1 MIVCG
6 VKRLK
11 FTNAAL
17 PNQALGYALRL
28 KNAEFRKFIQIL
40 TKNDIYVVESAM
52 YARGFGYYIDNAFGG
67 EAPIAHMINP
77 DGVVNGPEFFFNSM
91 GHGIQLVMKLVE
103 NDSSYDEDH
112 KAHLAIM
119 GVDRCVVNKN
129 GEIDESVLEAVKDRL
144 TRLMFE

>member
-1 MIVCG
+1 
-6 VKRLK
+6 
-11 FTNAAL
+11 
-17 PNQALGYALRL
+17 
-28 KNAEFRKFIQIL
+28 
-40 TKNDIYVVESAM
+40 
-52 YARGFGYYIDNAFGG
+52 
-67 EAPIAHMINP
+67 
-77 DGVVNGPEFFFNSM
+77 
-91 GHGIQLVMKLVE
+91 MKLVE